1 MLREILKKNRSKLIT
16 IYFYLATY
24 ELLNLLTPIILG
36 KAIDGLIDKNFL
48 WISIFFS
55 IEFTA
60 NLFMYKRM
68 VYDTVVYTKIYN
80 DIVFDYLEKEKS
92 TVSEQCARTDL
103 AGNIIH
109 FFEDAIP
116 YYIMSVIGIFGSL
129 FFIFWSDFLT
139 GIIVLTCLAPIMILV
154 QYFYPK
160 INKVTQLAN
169 NHYESK
175 IESLEKKSY
184 GKYFHR
190 RRKLQIYRS
199 TLQGKSWWSLNN
211 VKTSFLVL
219 SLTIFTYN
227 RSNITQGEAIAIYA
241 YINQFLISLMS
252 IPVAMEIYSM
262 ISDVVKRINEE

>member
-1 MLREILKKNRSKLIT
+1 MLFRS
-16 IYFYLATY
+16 
-24 ELLNLLTPIILG
+24 
-36 KAIDGLIDKNFL
+36 
-48 WISIFFS
+48 
-55 IEFTA
+55 
-60 NLFMYKRM
+60 
-68 VYDTVVYTKIYN
+68 V
-80 DIVFDYLEKEKS
+80 
-92 TVSEQCARTDL
+92 
-103 AGNIIH
+103 H
-109 FFEDAIP
+109 H
-116 YYIMSVIGIFGSL
+116 
-129 FFIFWSDFLT
+129 
-139 GIIVLTCLAPIMILV
+139 
-154 QYFYPK
+154 FYPK
-160 INKVTQLAN
+160 INTVTKLAN

-175 IESLEKKSY
+175 IESLEEKSY

-219 SLTIFTYN
+219 SLVIFTYN